1 MKQVADFAYLTEQ
14 IAFLCGLWNGL
25 VDFVAG
31 IFKFLGLLLQAP
43 YDMAENFQDVLEAI
57 DHFREAWAVF
67 SFKDFFITGMRLYAD
82 ILVEL
87 FQFFTDPNVR
97 DNYNFDVIAYYSG
110 FGVAFIASF
119 FIPVVNITKV
129 SNVTKFSKF
138 IPEEFVATLNVAR
151 TQNLK
156 GFKAMVRL
164 LEDIAEFLSKK
175 GDELYQELKKLLDK
189 LLAWIKKNKK
199 RFENE
204 DVNINKYLKKSRVV
218 RFRATKMLKQYIGEE
233 TGKGWCMPNKVKY
246 LNEAERAKYELAIVN
261 GKFYTVNGKLF
272 DTSHTKSLFT
282 KSKAIFVMT
291 EDGRIYASTYHY
303 AGVFH
308 HSSFL
313 SGKPVAS
320 AGELEIIEG
329 ILKEVTNK
337 SGHYKPSKSFNNQ
350 FLKLIKNEGVNIDDV
365 IITNIK

>member
-1 MKQVADFAYLTEQ
+1 MIFIWRLE
-14 IAFLCGLWNGL
+14 WSNGKS
-25 VDFVAG
+25 
-31 IFKFLGLLLQAP
+31 II
-43 YDMAENFQDVLEAI
+43 E
-57 DHFREAWAVF
+57 
-67 SFKDFFITGMRLYAD
+67 ITTSSL
-82 ILVEL
+82 
-87 FQFFTDPNVR
+87 
-97 DNYNFDVIAYYSG
+97 
-110 FGVAFIASF
+110 
-119 FIPVVNITKV
+119 NITKV
-129 SNVTKFSKF
+129 R
-138 IPEEFVATLNVAR
+138 E
-151 TQNLK
+151 LK
-156 GFKAMVRL
+156 GSKAL
-164 LEDIAEFLSKK
+164 IKWLEEVAVLLSKK
-175 GDELYQELKKLLDK
+175 GDEFYQELKKLLNK
-189 LLAWIKKNKK
+189 VIEWIKTNREK
-199 RFENE
+199 FENE
-204 DVNINKYLKKSRVV
+204 DVNINKYLKKSRIV

-272 DTSHTKSLFT
+272 NTSHTKSLFT

-350 FLKLIKNEGVNIDDV
+350 FLKLIKNEGVNIDDI
-365 IITNIK
+365 IITDIK